1 MSLILFTQRYVFYT
15 ENATLFYQ
23 VPLFFNNY
31 FTTKFTQSKSLPLPF
46 FNDLIIINNNAISF
60 IFISHVYQYVYLS
73 HVFIIDIR
81 PIKFCIP
88 IDILVVYLC

>member
-46 FNDLIIINNNAISF
+46 FNDLIIINNAISF
-60 IFISHVYQYVYLS
+60 IFMPYVYQYAYLS

-81 PIKFCIP
+81 PIK
-88 IDILVVYLC
+88 LYTN